1 MTYTLQHL
9 EDKEAFQASFDLMR
23 VLRPHVATS
32 DTYVGQLV
40 RQSEQGYRLLAAWD
54 GEQVVGLAGYRE
66 LENLL
71 YGRFIYVDDLVV
83 SPELQR
89 SGLGARLLAAVR
101 EEAVQ
106 RNCDHF
112 VLDTGLHMPLAQ
124 RFYFRQGLLARG
136 MHFTQ
141 NLREGNPHE

>member
-1 MTYTLQHL
+1 MAYTLQHL
-9 EDKEAFQASFDLMR
+9 DGQAAYEASFELMH
-23 VLRPHVATS
+23 VLRPHITDSAAYVA
-32 DTYVGQLV
+32 QLA
-40 RQSEQGYRLLAAWD
+40 RQAAQGYRLLAAWE
-54 GEQVVGLAGYRE
+54 GERIAGLAGYRA

-83 SPELQR
+83 SPDLQR
-89 SGLGARLLAAVR
+89 GGLGAQLLSAVR

-106 RNCDHF
+106 RGCDHL

-141 NLREGNPHE
+141 RLQMGSLV

>member
-1 MTYTLQHL
+1 MNYTLQHL

-23 VLRPHVATS
+23 GLRPHIANPAAYVA
-32 DTYVGQLV
+32 QLV
-40 RQSEQGYRLLAAWD
+40 RQSEQGYRLLAAWA
-54 GEQVVGLAGYRE
+54 GEHMVGLAGYRA

-83 SPELQR
+83 SSDLQR
-89 SGLGARLLAAVR
+89 SGLGARLLTAVR
-101 EEAVQ
+101 EEAMQ
-106 RNCDHF
+106 RSCDHF

-141 NLREGNPHE
+141 SLRPESLA

>member
-1 MTYTLQHL
+1 MPYTLQHL
-9 EDKEAFQASFDLMR
+9 DSEAALAASFDVMR
-23 VLRPHVATS
+23 VLRPHLTHPAA
-32 DTYVGQLV
+32 YVTQLA
-40 RQSEQGYRLLAAWD
+40 RQTEQGYRLLAAWD
-54 GEQVVGLAGYRE
+54 AERIVGLAGYRE

-89 SGLGARLLAAVR
+89 SGLGARLLSAVR
-101 EEAVQ
+101 DEAVQ
-106 RNCDHF
+106 RQCEHF

-136 MHFTQ
+136 MHFTER
-141 NLREGNPHE
+141 LRGGEPA